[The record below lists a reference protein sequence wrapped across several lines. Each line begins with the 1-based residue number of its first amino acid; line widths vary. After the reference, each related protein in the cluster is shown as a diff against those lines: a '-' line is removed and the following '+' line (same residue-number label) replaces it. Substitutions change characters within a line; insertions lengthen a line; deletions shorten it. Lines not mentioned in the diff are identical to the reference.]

1 MCMFVSFIV
10 ICRGEN
16 FKYKNTKINSQQKQ
30 QQQEGK
36 NKERERVITDI
47 LSYILLLLSKYI
59 YFCC

>member
-30 QQQEGK
+30 QQQQEGK
-36 NKERERVITDI
+36 NKERE
-47 LSYILLLLSKYI
+47 
-59 YFCC
+59 

>member
-30 QQQEGK
+30 QQQQEGK
-36 NKERERVITDI
+36 IKRESNNRHFELYIVIVV
-47 LSYILLLLSKYI
+47 
-59 YFCC
+59 